1 MLSIKDISKS
11 YGTKEVL
18 KDISIN
24 LKEGSCFGL
33 IGPNG
38 AGKSTLMK
46 IIVGII
52 ISDDG
57 IINANNL
64 KKEVGYV
71 PQEIC
76 LVENVTAL
84 QNLIFFGRLYNLKGK
99 ALQKRAEEVL
109 TYIGLTERKKDKV
122 KTFSGGMKRRLN
134 IGCALMNEPRLV
146 IMDEPTVGID
156 PQSRNYILKM
166 VERMKQENRTII
178 YSTHYIEEAE
188 KICDEVAF
196 IDKGKIIHQNTME
209 ELLRNHA
216 VPAIYFKLKGSHSK
230 MTDHE
235 LLGNIQAYK
244 NGFVLTTKNPM
255 QTMDKMLQISKE
267 NSFVFEHF
275 ELMQPRLEDIFFK
288 LTGTDL
294 RA

>member
-52 ISDDG
+52 KSDDG
-57 IINANNL
+57 IINANHL

-76 LVENVTAL
+76 LEENVTAL

-99 ALQKRAEEVL
+99 VLQKRAEEVL

-122 KTFSGGMKRRLN
+122 KTFSGGMKRRL
-134 IGCALMNEPRLV
+134 
-146 IMDEPTVGID
+146 
-156 PQSRNYILKM
+156 
-166 VERMKQENRTII
+166 
-178 YSTHYIEEAE
+178 
-188 KICDEVAF
+188 
-196 IDKGKIIHQNTME
+196 
-209 ELLRNHA
+209 
-216 VPAIYFKLKGSHSK
+216 
-230 MTDHE
+230 
-235 LLGNIQAYK
+235 
-244 NGFVLTTKNPM
+244 
-255 QTMDKMLQISKE
+255 
-267 NSFVFEHF
+267 
-275 ELMQPRLEDIFFK
+275 
-288 LTGTDL
+288 
-294 RA
+294 